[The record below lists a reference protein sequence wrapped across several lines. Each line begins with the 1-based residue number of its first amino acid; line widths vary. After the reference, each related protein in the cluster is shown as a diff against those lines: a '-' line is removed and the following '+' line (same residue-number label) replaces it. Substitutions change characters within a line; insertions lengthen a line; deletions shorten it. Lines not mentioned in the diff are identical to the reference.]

1 MDLWGRGVLWSGGAS
16 ASRLRACSTVRCVST
31 SVSSTPGAGA
41 GGGRGRGGLCA
52 TPPATGGA
60 AARDT
65 PSSFSGMRTYCG
77 VAAAARAPCPA
88 SAVVVLAGWLG
99 GIRAVAP
106 APRDF
111 FSFRPENRKFA
122 NRERKPAMRLRGA
135 RAPASVMAVARSAD
149 GARETSPLP
158 STTTTS
164 ASLASSLPVVV
175 LSLVVVLALVSRQL
189 TSATTGENV
198 TPFDPADTER
208 VGGAPGGGGATSCSD
223 ARSSSGVSRVGV
235 VRARNSGV
243 DLTRASPERKGVD
256 VKAGSL
262 IGSGE
267 GVRGGDGDGEEGSK
281 RRRSSSST
289 SSQTPQESCSRR
301 AVSTD
306 NSRS

>member
-88 SAVVVLAGWLG
+88 SAVVVLAGWLSG
-99 GIRAVAP
+99 TRAVAP

-135 RAPASVMAVARSAD
+135 RAPASVMAVARSAA
-149 GARETSPLP
+149 GARETSPPP

-175 LSLVVVLALVSRQL
+175 LSLVAVLALASRQL

-198 TPFDPADTER
+198 TPLDPADTER
-208 VGGAPGGGGATSCSD
+208 AGGAPGGGATSCSD
-223 ARSSSGVSRVGV
+223 ARSSSGVSRLGV
-235 VRARNSGV
+235 ARARNSGV
-243 DLTRASPERKGVD
+243 DLTRASPERRGVD
-256 VKAGSL
+256 VKTGSL

-267 GVRGGDGDGEEGSK
+267 GVRGGDGDGEDGSS

-289 SSQTPQESCSRR
+289 SSQTPHESCSRL

-306 NSRS
+306 SSRS